1 MRFSWVWLFCFLAGC
16 AAPTAEVETGG
27 FQDLEN
33 LSYEKKLQA
42 ADSASSARIKVIDP
56 SFGSGPPQENAPGG
70 RYASPT
76 QDAPAQPNRQVIYSA
91 GLRVVVVSQADATR
105 SIQSFAEQAGGYL
118 QESDSG
124 SITIRVPADKF
135 EKTLE
140 RIASLGEVVDRSVKA
155 ADVTEEMLDLNIRL
169 DNARKTRDRL
179 LEHLAKSDKVEDTIK
194 IEAELSRVSGEI
206 ERMEGK
212 LRYMQSQIAMST
224 IRVDLNVLAPRT
236 PGSNGN
242 LDLPFDWI
250 ERLGD
255 GLVAGNVKSMPRKPS
270 FFSGGPKFD
279 PPKDFIRYF
288 SKDTLVEAMSADG
301 LRLKLQK
308 QLNYDKGALAFWSKL
323 ARKALVE
330 SRALAVGTE
339 RELGEDRAMISG
351 TREVAGV
358 QYGYLLVLARTK
370 DHVYSFEAWGPKPV
384 FDAQFEALVASAKSL
399 QR

>member
-1 MRFSWVWLFCFLAGC
+1 MRFLWAWLFCVLVGC
-16 AAPTAEVETGG
+16 AAPASEAGASD
-27 FQDLEN
+27 FRDLES
-33 LSYEKKLQA
+33 LSYERKLQA
-42 ADSASSARIKVIDP
+42 ADSDSSERIKVIDP

-76 QDAPAQPNRQVIYSA
+76 QAAPAQPNRQVIYSA
-91 GLRVVVVSQADATR
+91 GLRVVVVSAVDATR
-105 SIQSFAEQAGGYL
+105 SIQSFAEQVGGYL
-118 QESDSG
+118 QESDSR
-124 SITIRVPADKF
+124 SITIRVPVDKF

-155 ADVTEEMLDLNIRL
+155 SDVTEEMLDLNIRL

-212 LRYMQSQIAMST
+212 LRYMQSQISMST
-224 IRVDLNVLAPRT
+224 IRVDLNVLATRT
-236 PGSNGN
+236 PGSAAN
-242 LDLPFDWI
+242 LGLPFEWI

-255 GLVAGNVKSMPRKPS
+255 GLVAGNVKNMPRKPS
-270 FFSGGPKFD
+270 FFSVGPKFD

-288 SKDTLVEAMSADG
+288 SKDAQVEAMSADG

-323 ARKALVE
+323 ARKSLVE
-330 SRALAVGTE
+330 SRALAVGSE
-339 RELGEDRAMISG
+339 RDLGEDRALITG

-358 QYGYLLVLARTK
+358 QFGYMLVLTRTK
-370 DHVYSFEAWGPKPV
+370 EHVYTFEAWGPKPV

-399 QR
+399 RR